1 MVKNVTT
8 RYGGEGWGRRR
19 AEEGGGGGRG
29 RRPLKEVGGK
39 KAGKEEVKRTQCCAN
54 TVSGQKT
61 CRHPRT
67 GQVPIGGSSLS
78 FDGRLI
84 NLFSFPLL
92 RKQMPFA
99 WTILHRSP
107 RRFSRAWRR
116 SEFRF
121 ALVNDFGRPS
131 NLHHFLDGCFV

>member
-8 RYGGEGWGRRR
+8 RYGGEGWG
-19 AEEGGGGGRG
+19 AEEGGGRREGEESIKGGG
-29 RRPLKEVGGK
+29 EK
-39 KAGKEEVKRTQCCAN
+39 KSGKEEVKRTQCCAN

-116 SEFRF
+116 SEFRLENR
-121 ALVNDFGRPS
+121 A
-131 NLHHFLDGCFV
+131 C